1 MNEFW
6 GAFSNPGD
14 DIIRNNSSHFDAL
27 RSRLQHEN
35 HIIIDRLLVQYCD
48 VDAVAQVFF
57 FLSTMFSF

>member
-6 GAFSNPGD
+6 GTFSSPGD
-14 DIIRNNSSHFDAL
+14 HIVRNNSSHFDDL

-35 HIIIDRLLVQYCD
+35 HIIDRLLVQCYD

-57 FLSTMFSF
+57 FISTMFSF